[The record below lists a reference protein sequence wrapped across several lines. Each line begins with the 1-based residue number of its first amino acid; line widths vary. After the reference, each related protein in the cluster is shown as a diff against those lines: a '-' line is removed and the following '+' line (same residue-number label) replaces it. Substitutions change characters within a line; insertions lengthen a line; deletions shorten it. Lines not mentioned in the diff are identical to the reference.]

1 VRVAIDTHGCRLN
14 QSESDAMTEV
24 LAQAGHTLAAG
35 AHEADVYVLNSCTI
49 THQAD
54 ADARRAVRR
63 ARRENPGVRVVLTGC
78 MANADPAAA
87 AALPEVDAVL
97 GNADKAELAALLR
110 RLRSDTVLGRADER
124 GVSGPRGSREPAL
137 ISVSALTR
145 RMPFTP
151 LPGAALGRRARALL
165 KVQDGCDHRCAFC
178 IVPSV
183 RGGSRSLPMGEVVD
197 HARRLVESGVPELV
211 LTGVHLG
218 TYGRDL
224 RPRVRLSELV
234 AALVPQLG
242 DARLRLSSVDPHEV
256 DDELLGLMAA
266 HPQTICRH
274 LHLPVQAGDDAVLR
288 RMRRGHTAE
297 TFAMLV
303 RRAVARVPGVA
314 IGSDVIVGHPGEDE
328 AAFER
333 GAALLRGLPLAYLH
347 VFSYSPRR
355 GTAAADMPDAAP
367 PRERARRSAELR
379 ALSSEWVAAR
389 HEAAAGRTADVV
401 VHLRPRGDGMHEGLT
416 DDDLRVELPPDA
428 GAAWAGKRVTVRLS
442 DDGRRVVD
450 GSFVISQTPT
460 QASPLAST
468 VNAQIA
474 HVHVPIPAS
483 TPHGA

>member
-1 VRVAIDTHGCRLN
+1 MA
-14 QSESDAMTEV
+14 EA
-24 LAQAGHTLAAG
+24 LARAGHTLAQSVR
-35 AHEADVYVLNSCTI
+35 EADVYVLNSCTI

-63 ARRENPGVRVVLTGC
+63 ARRESPGVKVVLTGC
-78 MANADPAAA
+78 LANADPAAA
-87 AALPEVDAVL
+87 AGLPEVDAVL

-110 RLRSDTVLGRADER
+110 RLAASRSER
-124 GVSGPRGSREPAL
+124 GPAL

-165 KVQDGCDHRCAFC
+165 KVQDGCDYRCAFC
-178 IVPSV
+178 IVPQV
-183 RGGSRSLPMGEVVD
+183 RGGSRSLPVGEVVD
-197 HARRLVESGVPELV
+197 RARGLVAAGVPELV

-224 RPRVRLSELV
+224 RPRVRLSQLV
-234 AALVPQLG
+234 AALVPHLG

-266 HPQTICRH
+266 HPRAICRH

-297 TFAMLV
+297 TFAALV
-303 RRAVARVPGVA
+303 RRAVTMVPGVA

-333 GAALLRGLPLAYLH
+333 GAALLRELPLAYLH

-355 GTAAADMPDAAP
+355 GTAAAEMPDAAP

-379 ALSSEWVAAR
+379 ALSSEWLAAR
-389 HEAAAGRTADVV
+389 HRAAAGRMADVV
-401 VHLRPRGDGMHEGLT
+401 VHLRPRGDGVHEGLT
-416 DDDLRVELPPDA
+416 DDDLRVELPPEA
-428 GAAWAGKRVTVRLS
+428 GATWAGRRVTVRLS

-450 GSFVISQTPT
+450 GSIAISQTAT
-460 QASPLAST
+460 NASPLAAG
-468 VNAQIA
+468 VNARMAQI
-474 HVHVPIPAS
+474 HLPILES
-483 TPHGA
+483 HSHGA